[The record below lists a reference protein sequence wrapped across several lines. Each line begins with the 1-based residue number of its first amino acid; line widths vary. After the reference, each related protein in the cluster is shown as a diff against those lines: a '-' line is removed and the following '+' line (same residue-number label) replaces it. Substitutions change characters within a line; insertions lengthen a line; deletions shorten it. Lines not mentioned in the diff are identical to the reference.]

1 MSRDE
6 IIKCAR
12 LSESSSTSDFF
23 SNVYYAVE
31 VDYAFVFVEEILK
44 CDYSNES
51 YSEVISCGAVY
62 HSVTGFR
69 LLSLVQMKIIEQ
81 YLRLVLFTTLYM
93 VSLSHNIFM
102 KCYFKPS
109 WAWNGKRGTLKT
121 NYLNS
126 KPQEIKN

>member
-1 MSRDE
+1 M
-6 IIKCAR
+6 KAAV
-12 LSESSSTSDFF
+12 LQTSFLMF
-23 SNVYYAVE
+23 IMLYKLIM
-31 VDYAFVFVEEILK
+31 AFVFVEEILK
-44 CDYSNES
+44 CDYSHES

-109 WAWNGKRGTLKT
+109 WA
-121 NYLNS
+121 
-126 KPQEIKN
+126 